1 MLVAAEDRRWQ
12 AVASRDAAFD
22 ASLRYGVTTTGI
34 YCRPSCTTPTPL
46 QNNAVYFADNAAAEA
61 AGFTPCKRCRPQDE
75 TSSTPHIEAVR
86 KACMSMHSASRPP
99 APATLAE
106 NVGMSRFHFHRVF
119 KNVLGVTPHEYA
131 SELRWKRLS
140 QYLTLGLPTTE
151 AIYEA
156 GFGAVSRVYEKARRG
171 LGMTPAIWRASGAG
185 AAVWYAIIERRFR
198 DVLVAGT
205 DDGVSTIALNYSR
218 NDLEDLLYKQFSAAS
233 IRSADDATNFWLSE
247 AVEKAEL
254 PDSFTSFPSHVRETA
269 FAARLRKAINNAN
282 IDGPLASRAIQMVP
296 SRGMASLPR

>member
-12 AVASRDAAFD
+12 AVASRDAALD

-46 QNNAVYFADNAAAEA
+46 QNNVVYFADNAAAEE
-61 AGFTPCKRCRPQDE
+61 AGFTPCKRCRPQHE
-75 TSSTPHIEAVR
+75 TSSTPHIDAVR
-86 KACMSMHSASRPP
+86 KACMSMHNAARPP

-131 SELRWKRLS
+131 S
-140 QYLTLGLPTTE
+140 
-151 AIYEA
+151 
-156 GFGAVSRVYEKARRG
+156 
-171 LGMTPAIWRASGAG
+171 MTPAIWRASGAG
-185 AAVWYAIIERRFR
+185 AAVWHAIIERRFR

-233 IRSADDATNFWLSE
+233 IRSADDATLFWLSE
-247 AVEKAEL
+247 AVERAEL
-254 PDSFTSFPSHVRETA
+254 PDSVTSFPSHVRETA

-282 IDGPLASRAIQMVP
+282 IDGPLASSAIQRVP